1 MMAFAFLVCLV
12 EFLFPAPVSWRLIS
26 IWSCGIWLNCSVC
39 FRDLL
44 IFFNQIPLQR
54 YHGSVLVVSLVPVV
68 REDELLQ
75 LGYRNLIVIRVGIG
89 VLHLLLLVSHLVL
102 SLS

>member
-1 MMAFAFLVCLV
+1 M
-12 EFLFPAPVSWRLIS
+12 
-26 IWSCGIWLNCSVC
+26 
-39 FRDLL
+39 
-44 IFFNQIPLQR
+44 
-54 YHGSVLVVSLVPVV
+54 LVVSLVPVV

-102 SLS
+102 SLVLSKLIELQR